1 MRRARAS
8 GGKQRQPGE
17 IRAVAV
23 HGQTIRHRPHAD
35 PPFTWQIGDAA
46 RLAKATGIDVAW
58 DFRTADVAVGG
69 SGAPLVPLF
78 DYLTLR
84 SDRVSRAVVNIGGIA
99 NITVLPRRCRI
110 EEVSAF
116 DTGPGNMVI
125 DALMARYYDRP
136 FDRGGAVARR
146 GRILPAAIRAML
158 AHPYFSQ
165 RPPKST
171 GREAF
176 GAAFVSALVRAG
188 RGAPPEDLVAT
199 ATEFTALSIYQQYL
213 AFVHKRTPI
222 DELLVCGG
230 GVKNDA
236 LMEALRSYFDRIPVR
251 PTQSAGVSPEAK
263 EAVCFAL
270 LARET
275 VLGRP
280 GNIPGAT
287 GAARRTV
294 LGTIALPE

>member
-1 MRRARAS
+1 
-8 GGKQRQPGE
+8 
-17 IRAVAV
+17 
-23 HGQTIRHRPHAD
+23 
-35 PPFTWQIGDAA
+35 
-46 RLAKATGIDVAW
+46 
-58 DFRTADVAVGG
+58 
-69 SGAPLVPLF
+69 
-78 DYLTLR
+78 
-84 SDRVSRAVVNIGGIA
+84 
-99 NITVLPRRCRI
+99 
-110 EEVSAF
+110 
-116 DTGPGNMVI
+116 
-125 DALMARYYDRP
+125 
-136 FDRGGAVARR
+136 
-146 GRILPAAIRAML
+146 ML